1 MNQES
6 TMTERCSIVLNE
18 IKQLADGED
27 LSKSISL
34 EDLDGKERNQIYNF
48 IETEYCN
55 RIDWLDF
62 VNLFCGEKPIH
73 TLLNS
78 KLWRQRTLGQAR
90 ITPKTNQLAEY
101 FVRKILHEMQTP
113 TTDVVLLH
121 NDEAV
126 LQYNPLVFRRLMDNY
141 HGTFFKVIPFRLV
154 KLPQYNYFVKE
165 YFDPSQSVDN
175 DQIVIT
181 RCEFKCIPLP
191 FLMQCIKKYED
202 KPITEIDRKK
212 IVWKSDH
219 GVTDVLIRFGSSC
232 FRCCE
237 SSSTIKLRIIVIVLP
252 NDRFPK
258 RAYCGSTIRM
268 PSQLLTT

>member
-202 KPITEIDRKK
+202 KPITEIDRK
-212 IVWKSDH
+212 
-219 GVTDVLIRFGSSC
+219 VTIEYGHVATLDEFIF
-232 FRCCE
+232 
-237 SSSTIKLRIIVIVLP
+237 
-252 NDRFPK
+252 
-258 RAYCGSTIRM
+258 
-268 PSQLLTT
+268 